1 MAIVKEPD
9 DTAVPAPFFA
19 PGKETS
25 QSLSVPPD
33 LVEQGLRRNLIVLAI
48 MLAVLLEILDTTI
61 VNVALPTM
69 QGSLGENFEDASWI
83 VTAYLIAVI
92 VALPVVPWLE
102 NLFGRRRYCV
112 ISILGFTLA
121 SAACGA
127 SQSLSEIVFFRV
139 LQGLCGGG
147 ILTIARSILRDTFP
161 PEQIG
166 RSQALLALGAVVGPS
181 VGPTVGGILTDQFSW
196 RWIFFINV
204 VPGVVSG
211 LLLWWLL
218 REPHR
223 KSASADVVGFSFM
236 IVGLGS
242 TQYVLQSGELYD
254 WFADMR
260 IVVFSVL
267 AVIFTVT
274 FCVWELYAASHPIVE
289 LRMLRRRAVSMG
301 SALSFGIGFTLF
313 VGIVLGPQF
322 SQSILGFTATLSGN
336 QVLVRALSIAAFIP
350 IAVTCLARLRVNP
363 RFIMAAG
370 FALVGCGGF
379 LSSAA
384 TTSTSDFWS
393 FGWALAIGGF
403 GFGLL
408 FVPLSV
414 AVLSAVPPSDTTKV
428 SAMLSL
434 FQQLGA
440 SLSTAIMVTI
450 VDRRTAF
457 HLDHLAA
464 NITMSRPVIATL
476 VHSHY
481 SVHSIAQLVTREATT
496 LGFADA
502 NLVGGIC
509 ALVLVPVAL
518 FFPTRKPPPAAAAT
532 GALT

>member
-1 MAIVKEPD
+1 
-9 DTAVPAPFFA
+9 
-19 PGKETS
+19 
-25 QSLSVPPD
+25 
-33 LVEQGLRRNLIVLAI
+33 
-48 MLAVLLEILDTTI
+48 
-61 VNVALPTM
+61 
-69 QGSLGENFEDASWI
+69 
-83 VTAYLIAVI
+83 
-92 VALPVVPWLE
+92 
-102 NLFGRRRYCV
+102 
-112 ISILGFTLA
+112 
-121 SAACGA
+121 
-127 SQSLSEIVFFRV
+127 
-139 LQGLCGGG
+139 
-147 ILTIARSILRDTFP
+147 
-161 PEQIG
+161 
-166 RSQALLALGAVVGPS
+166 
-181 VGPTVGGILTDQFSW
+181 
-196 RWIFFINV
+196 
-204 VPGVVSG
+204 
-211 LLLWWLL
+211 
-218 REPHR
+218 
-223 KSASADVVGFSFM
+223 M

-267 AVIFTVT
+267 AVIFTVA
-274 FCVWELYAASHPIVE
+274 FCVWELHVAPHPIVD

-313 VGIVLGPQF
+313 FGIVLGPQF

-350 IAVTCLARLRVNP
+350 IAVTCMARLHINP

-370 FALVGCGGF
+370 FGLVGWAGF

-384 TTSTSDFWS
+384 TASTSDFWS

-414 AVLSAVPPSDTTKV
+414 AVLSAVPPGDTTKV

-464 NITMSRPVIATL
+464 YINMSRPAIAAL

-481 SVHSIAQLVTREATT
+481 SVQSMAQLVTREATT

-518 FFPTRKPPPAAAAT
+518 FFPTRKQPPAAVAT